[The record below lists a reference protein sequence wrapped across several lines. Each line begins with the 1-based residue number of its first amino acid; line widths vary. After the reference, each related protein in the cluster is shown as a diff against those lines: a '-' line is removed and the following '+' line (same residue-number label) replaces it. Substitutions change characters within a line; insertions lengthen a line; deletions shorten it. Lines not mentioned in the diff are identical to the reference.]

1 MEGHH
6 KMVATYVDP
15 LLSNVA
21 NAHDP
26 EAVVSR
32 FQFHCGRPLNRGV
45 GIDPDASPARVV
57 GQFTMQDR
65 RVGGVYPAF

>member
-6 KMVATYVDP
+6 EMVATYVDP

-21 NAHDP
+21 NAYEP

-32 FQFHCGRPLNRGV
+32 FQFHCRRPFNRGV

-57 GQFTMQDR
+57 GQFAVQDR
-65 RVGGVYPAF
+65 RMGGVYPAF

>member
-6 KMVATYVDP
+6 EMVATYVDP
-15 LLSNVA
+15 LLPNVA
-21 NAHDP
+21 NAHEP

-32 FQFHCGRPLNRGV
+32 FQFHCGRPFNRGV

-65 RVGGVYPAF
+65 CVGGVYPAF

>member
-6 KMVATYVDP
+6 EMVAKYVDP
-15 LLSNVA
+15 LLPNVA
-21 NAHDP
+21 NAHEP

-32 FQFHCGRPLNRGV
+32 FQFYCGRPFNRSV
-45 GIDPDASPARVV
+45 SIDPDTSPARVV
-57 GQFTMQDR
+57 GQSTIQDR